1 MLNPLTAT
9 TTTKAL
15 HVDAGPPASLADD
28 QPRYAYAGEGRFLPD
43 NQAAI
48 EECRCFNAWVEE
60 VNARARGGI
69 AQ

>member
-9 TTTKAL
+9 TTTKVL

-43 NQAAI
+43 NQSAF
-48 EECRCFNAWVEE
+48 EECRRFNAWADDI
-60 VNARARGGI
+60 NARARGGS